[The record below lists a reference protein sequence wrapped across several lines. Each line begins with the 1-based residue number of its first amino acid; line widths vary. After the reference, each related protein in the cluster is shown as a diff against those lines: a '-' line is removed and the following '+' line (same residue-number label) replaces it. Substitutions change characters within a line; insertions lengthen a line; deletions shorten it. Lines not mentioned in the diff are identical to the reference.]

1 MSPGSTYTASVDY
14 ADSPKVDLS
23 PRPDSLE
30 AGKEKLEDAIDP
42 LFERKTMRWVDIRML
57 PLLALL
63 YSVALVD
70 RLNISVA
77 RTAGMG
83 EALGLDVGSRYSIAT
98 CMYFIPYVLFQVPG
112 NILLRK
118 IGARVFLSFIVTA
131 WGAVCLSI
139 GFVKTWEVLTVLRVL
154 LGAMEAGLFPALV
167 YIISTWYTRH
177 EVAKRL
183 AAFYM
188 ISLTIAGFAPIL
200 AYCISLLDG
209 KRGIAGWSWIF
220 IIEGALTIFL
230 GIITFLYVPDFPDK
244 NRFLTPEQTAV
255 VLRRIEIDRGD
266 SVPDVLTPAKIWFHL
281 KDWSIWTYGIMLAC
295 STVPSYMLAYFISI
309 ILGGMGYGRSMS
321 LLLSAPPYGPAF
333 ISALFFAWISD
344 RYKHRSSYIII
355 QACICIVGCCLTAFC
370 QPHALRYFGT
380 FLINIGSAGA
390 IPCILAYG
398 ANNVV
403 SQSKR
408 SVQTALTSG
417 CAGIGG
423 IIASTVFREKD
434 FPKYVPG
441 LWVTIGTQIVL
452 IGTVLATVI
461 HFSRLNRLMRE
472 GKLKEPI
479 QGQPGF
485 YHTL

>member
-1 MSPGSTYTASVDY
+1 MSPVPTYTASVDY
-14 ADSPKVDLS
+14 TEPKGDLS

-30 AGKEKLEDAIDP
+30 AGKEKLEDFIDP
-42 LFERKTMRWVDIRML
+42 VFERKTMQWVDIRML

-131 WGAVCLSI
+131 WGV
-139 GFVKTWEVLTVLRVL
+139 
-154 LGAMEAGLFPALV
+154 AGLFPALV

-220 IIEGALTIFL
+220 IIEGAFTIFL

-255 VLRRIEIDRGD
+255 VLRRIEVDRGD

-281 KDWSIWTYGIMLAC
+281 KDWSIWTYGARHHVSVFDGAIIHASLLYFYYLGRYGLREKY
-295 STVPSYMLAYFISI
+295 VPSPE
-309 ILGGMGYGRSMS
+309 RTS
-321 LLLSAPPYGPAF
+321 L
-333 ISALFFAWISD
+333 W
-344 RYKHRSSYIII
+344 SSVP
-355 QACICIVGCCLTAFC
+355 QVKSS
-370 QPHALRYFGT
+370 GT

-434 FPKYVPG
+434 YPKYVPG

-452 IGTVLATVI
+452 IGIVLATVI

>member
-1 MSPGSTYTASVDY
+1 MSPGSTYTTSVDY
-14 ADSPKVDLS
+14 TDSPKVDLS

-30 AGKEKLEDAIDP
+30 ARKEKLEDAIDP
-42 LFERKTMRWVDIRML
+42 VFERKTMYVVQFISLDFRS
-57 PLLALL
+57 LALL

-98 CMYFIPYVLFQVPG
+98 CMYFIHYVLLYSVPG

-154 LGAMEAGLFPALV
+154 LGAMETGLFPALV

-188 ISLTIAGFAPIL
+188 ISLTIAGFASIL

-230 GIITFLYVPDFPDK
+230 GIITFLYVPDFQDK

-295 STVPSYMLAYFISI
+295 STVPSYMLAHFISI

-321 LLLSAPPYGPAF
+321 LLLRAPPYGPAF

-344 RYKHRSSYIII
+344 RYKHRSSFIII
-355 QACICIVGCCLTAFC
+355 QACTCIVGCCLTAFC
-370 QPHALRYFGT
+370 QSHALRYFGRCSPL
-380 FLINIGSAGA
+380 FS
-390 IPCILAYG
+390 
-398 ANNVV
+398 
-403 SQSKR
+403 
-408 SVQTALTSG
+408 TS
-417 CAGIGG
+417 IQL
-423 IIASTVFREKD
+423 
-434 FPKYVPG
+434 G
-441 LWVTIGTQIVL
+441 L
-452 IGTVLATVI
+452 
-461 HFSRLNRLMRE
+461 FM
-472 GKLKEPI
+472 
-479 QGQPGF
+479 
-485 YHTL
+485 

>member
-1 MSPGSTYTASVDY
+1 MSPGSAYTASVDY
-14 ADSPKVDLS
+14 TESPKVDLS

-30 AGKEKLEDAIDP
+30 AGKEKLEDVIDP
-42 LFERKTMRWVDIRML
+42 VFERKTMRWVDIRML

-131 WGAVCLSI
+131 WGA
-139 GFVKTWEVLTVLRVL
+139 
-154 LGAMEAGLFPALV
+154 AGLFPALV

-230 GIITFLYVPDFPDK
+230 GIITYLYVPDFPDK

-281 KDWSIWTYGIMLAC
+281 KDWSIWTY
-295 STVPSYMLAYFISI
+295 AYFISI

-321 LLLSAPPYGPAF
+321 LLLSAPPYGPAR
-333 ISALFFAWISD
+333 FAN
-344 RYKHRSSYIII
+344 HMP
-355 QACICIVGCCLTAFC
+355 CGT
-370 QPHALRYFGT
+370 LRMV
-380 FLINIGSAGA
+380 
-390 IPCILAYG
+390 P
-398 ANNVV
+398 NNVV

-452 IGTVLATVI
+452 IGVVLVTVI